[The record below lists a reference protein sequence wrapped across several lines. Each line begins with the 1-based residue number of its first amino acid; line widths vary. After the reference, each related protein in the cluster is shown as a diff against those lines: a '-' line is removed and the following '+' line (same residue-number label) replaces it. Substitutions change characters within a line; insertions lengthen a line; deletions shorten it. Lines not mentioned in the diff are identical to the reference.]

1 MKDPY
6 SVLGVSRDA
15 SDEEIKKAYRELA
28 RKYHPDKYAGSD
40 LAELAE
46 EKMKEVNSA
55 YEEIQS
61 MRANGHQ
68 SSGYG
73 NAGYGNAG
81 YGNAGYGNAGY
92 GSYGY
97 GNGGSGNDGDDNV
110 YSQIRAAINSGNIVL
125 AQSLLNGV
133 PASERGAEWNYLTG
147 CVMLRRGYYVDAQRY
162 FDRAASQDPEN
173 DEYTIARDTLKN
185 RTSGFG
191 SGYNTSSAGGCSGC
205 DICSSLICADC
216 CCECMGGDFIRCC

>member
-6 SVLGVSRDA
+6 SVLGVPRDA
-15 SDEEIKKAYRELA
+15 SDEDIKKAYRELA

-46 EKMKEVNSA
+46 EKMKEVNAA

-61 MRANGHQ
+61 MRAGRQQ
-68 SSGYG
+68 STGSHSG
-73 NAGYGNAG
+73 GYS
-81 YGNAGYGNAGY
+81 
-92 GSYGY
+92 SYG
-97 GNGGSGNDGDDNV
+97 GFNNGDNAEGGDV
-110 YSQIRAAINSGNIVL
+110 YSQIRSAINAGNIVL
-125 AQSLLNGV
+125 AQSLLNSV

-162 FDRAASQDPEN
+162 FDRAASQDPDN
-173 DEYTIARDTLKN
+173 DEYTIARDSLKN
-185 RTSGFG
+185 RTAGFG
-191 SGYNTSSAGGCSGC
+191 NGYNTSSGGGCSGC
-205 DICSSLICADC
+205 DVCSALMCADC